1 LSILRS
7 FYVLTYVSS
16 KIIFTAYFTS
26 ISASKQCFQNALAYV
41 TTTVIYASKNVVYID
56 NCRTALT
63 SQDFIINNMKEIFE
77 NAMRVAGLTKE
88 DVAKAA
94 LVSMP

>member
-1 LSILRS
+1 M
-7 FYVLTYVSS
+7 
-16 KIIFTAYFTS
+16 
-26 ISASKQCFQNALAYV
+26 QCFQIAQAYV
-41 TTTVIYASKNVVYID
+41 TTTVIYASKNIFDID
-56 NCRTALT
+56 HCRTALT